1 MMTLPI
7 SRLAAVVLMLA
18 TGLTLMLISP
28 IAAGDIDILGI
39 PDSWV
44 HFAGHISVW
53 AFVAC
58 IAAALLGKPGVISW
72 IVAASLGC
80 LEEWSQHFQPGRV
93 VALDD
98 FATNIISAGVATVL
112 LILLI
117 QLGRVRANQSES
129 TTESPRNRA
138 SETVK
143 TL

>member
-1 MMTLPI
+1 MSTLPI
-7 SRLAAVVLMLA
+7 SRLAAVVMMLA
-18 TGLTLMLISP
+18 TGMTLMLISP
-28 IAAGDIDILGI
+28 IAAGDIDLLGI

-72 IVAASLGC
+72 LLASSLGC
-80 LEEWSQHFQPGRV
+80 LEEWSQYFQPGRI

-98 FATNIISAGVATVL
+98 FATNIISAGVSTVL

-117 QLGRVRANQSES
+117 QLGRAKSKANES
-129 TTESPRNRA
+129 IAR
-138 SETVK
+138 
-143 TL
+143 